1 VSFCDAIKS
10 DFINNTE
17 HPDYMTTFLLIIH
30 VIVSISLVI
39 IVLLQAGKGA
49 ETGASFGG
57 GASQTMFGASGG
69 QSFLSKLTTM
79 TATVFML
86 TSLSLAYFHDQEG
99 SGSIMPEQVKVQ
111 EAQQAAPT
119 PDDVQPLAPTENND

>member
-1 VSFCDAIKS
+1 
-10 DFINNTE
+10 
-17 HPDYMTTFLLIIH
+17 MTTVLLIIH
-30 VIVSISLVI
+30 VLVSISLVI

-57 GASQTMFGASGG
+57 GASQTMFGASGS

-79 TATVFML
+79 TAAVFML
-86 TSLSLAYFHDQEG
+86 TSLSLAYFHDQAG
-99 SGSIMPEQVKVQ
+99 SGSIMPKQIKVQ

-119 PDDVQPLAPTENND
+119 LDDIQPAAPTQNSN

>member
-1 VSFCDAIKS
+1 MSTV
-10 DFINNTE
+10 
-17 HPDYMTTFLLIIH
+17 LLIIH
-30 VIVSISLVI
+30 VLVSISLVI

-57 GASQTMFGASGG
+57 GSSQTMFGARGG

-79 TATVFML
+79 TATIFML

-99 SGSIMPEQVKVQ
+99 SGSIMPEQVKAQ
-111 EAQQAAPT
+111 ESQQTAPSLE
-119 PDDVQPLAPTENND
+119 DVQPAAQAQNND